1 MQMLSVVDP
10 RFILMVLL
18 GSVAGLF
25 VGAIPGLSVSMA
37 TALLV
42 SITYTWEHSDALAM
56 IMGVYVVGVFS
67 GAVSAILIN
76 IPGAPSSV
84 VTTLD
89 GYPMSKKGQSYK
101 ALFTATIYSFI
112 GSLFGLLALGLLA
125 EPVSRVA
132 IKFTKMDYFLLA
144 LFGLATVGSV
154 STKNYAK
161 GLISV
166 MIGLVISMIGLD
178 PLMGTKRLTFGIQN
192 LAGGVSTVPALV
204 GFFGFAEVLSVVYNM
219 KQEQNVLAMEKAKVS
234 LKEILKSWK
243 LSLYTSTIGLLVG
256 ALPGA
261 GGPVASFI
269 AYNEAKRL
277 VKKPEVPFGEGAVE
291 GIVASESS
299 NNACIGGA
307 LIPML
312 TLAVPGDAVTAIIL
326 SVFYVHGL
334 QPGPLFITQNKESF
348 YSIVV
353 AGIIACFALLLLGLI
368 VAPRICKVITI
379 PKNIMIPVVT
389 SLCVIGSFACNN
401 RLFDVGL
408 MFFFGLMGFMMRRFD
423 YPVAQFI
430 HVHITYMLCIIP
442 IKRSAVFHVKSIH
455 QVLCRRISSLRA
467 FIAHRFIAC
476 FKSACLGS
484 VAAFE
489 NQLGRIEQIVIPH
502 IQRIAAYFGQV
513 IFIHCNHSSRGFR
526 CLLPFCRLSAWVME
540 RTGCIKQRSGLQSK
554 YGSLRRTTGITP
566 VISMIYRQS
575 IIRNNPV
582 ALRNDKVN
590 HRIKRRRFHQID
602 FFRFIS
608 PEQQRNVP
616 ITLGKFK
623 DVESPQET
631 YLIRK

>member
-1 MQMLSVVDP
+1 MLQMLSVVDP

-125 EPVSRVA
+125 GPVSRVA

-192 LAGGVSTVPALV
+192 LTGGVSTVPALV

-277 VKKPEVPFGEGAVE
+277 VKDPEVPFGEGAVE

-389 SLCVIGSFACNN
+389 SLCVIGSFA
-401 RLFDVGL
+401 
-408 MFFFGLMGFMMRRFD
+408 
-423 YPVAQFI
+423 
-430 HVHITYMLCIIP
+430 
-442 IKRSAVFHVKSIH
+442 
-455 QVLCRRISSLRA
+455 
-467 FIAHRFIAC
+467 
-476 FKSACLGS
+476 
-484 VAAFE
+484 
-489 NQLGRIEQIVIPH
+489 
-502 IQRIAAYFGQV
+502 
-513 IFIHCNHSSRGFR
+513 
-526 CLLPFCRLSAWVME
+526 
-540 RTGCIKQRSGLQSK
+540 
-554 YGSLRRTTGITP
+554 
-566 VISMIYRQS
+566 
-575 IIRNNPV
+575 
-582 ALRNDKVN
+582 
-590 HRIKRRRFHQID
+590 
-602 FFRFIS
+602 
-608 PEQQRNVP
+608 
-616 ITLGKFK
+616 
-623 DVESPQET
+623 
-631 YLIRK
+631 

>member
-125 EPVSRVA
+125 EPVSR
-132 IKFTKMDYFLLA
+132 
-144 LFGLATVGSV
+144 VGSV

-423 YPVAQFI
+423 YPVAPLILAMVLGKMMDSNFRQAVSLASSSDNPFMAMFG
-430 HVHITYMLCIIP
+430 HPITIVLSICTLFVLLGNIP
-442 IKRSAVFHVKSIH
+442 WTKPYI
-455 QVLCRRISSLRA
+455 
-467 FIAHRFIAC
+467 
-476 FKSACLGS
+476 
-484 VAAFE
+484 
-489 NQLGRIEQIVIPH
+489 
-502 IQRIAAYFGQV
+502 
-513 IFIHCNHSSRGFR
+513 
-526 CLLPFCRLSAWVME
+526 
-540 RTGCIKQRSGLQSK
+540 
-554 YGSLRRTTGITP
+554 
-566 VISMIYRQS
+566 
-575 IIRNNPV
+575 
-582 ALRNDKVN
+582 DKVKG
-590 HRIKRRRFHQID
+590 IF
-602 FFRFIS
+602 S
-608 PEQQRNVP
+608 
-616 ITLGKFK
+616 
-623 DVESPQET
+623 
-631 YLIRK
+631 RKTA